1 MQHEG
6 VESMEFKT
14 IEIERHGGHVVVR
27 LNRPEAMNALS
38 IALLEEL
45 RSVMAEVERD
55 ESIRGVIVT
64 GAGEKAFAA
73 GADIEELNRLD
84 GYTGQEYAQRGQSV
98 FSMIENL
105 RKPVIA
111 AVNGFA
117 LGGGCELAMACHIRL
132 ASEKARFGQPEV
144 NLGIIP
150 GFGGTQRLARLVG
163 LGRAVEYNLT
173 GNLIDAATAERIGLV
188 NAVHPPAELMAK
200 ATEMMTTILSKGP
213 IAVANALAATV
224 ASLDLTTDD
233 GMATEARLFGE
244 TCGTTDFKE
253 GTRAFLEKREARFAG
268 E

>member
-1 MQHEG
+1 MADELLYEARG
-6 VESMEFKT
+6 AT
-14 IEIERHGGHVVVR
+14 GWII
-27 LNRPEAMNALS
+27 LNRPQARNALTF
-38 IALLEEL
+38 AMYDRL
-45 RSVMAEVERD
+45 AEICGGVRRD
-55 ESIRGVIVT
+55 GPVRVVVVT

-84 GYTGQEYAQRGQSV
+84 GYTGAEYARRGQSV

-188 NAVHPPAELMAK
+188 NAIHPPAELMGA
-200 ATEMMTTILSKGP
+200 AAAMMTTILSKGP

-224 ASLDLTTDD
+224 ASLDLTTDE

-253 GTRAFLEKREARFAG
+253 GTRAFLEKRDARFAG